1 MRRLGTLRHGFVAA
15 VLALVPAA
23 AAAKDDAQLWTGGN
37 LAVKLGGGF
46 QLSQEVTARFS
57 DRRGLYEIESNT
69 LVGYKLAPRLT
80 LWAGYT
86 HDPLYDHGHSTGM
99 EHRAREQLTLDRIP
113 AGPGA
118 LSLRLRLEQRWRE
131 GSDGTGWRARPY
143 FKYSLPLGRGGT
155 ALAFSHESFLNLNHT
170 AFQGRTGEDRMRNAL
185 AISAPLAKGLT
196 AEIGYLNQH
205 SFVPGGPDTTDHV
218 ATVTLNLSL

>member
-1 MRRLGTLRHGFVAA
+1 LRRGLPAA

-23 AAAKDDAQLWTGGN
+23 ASASDDAQLWTAGN
-37 LAVKLGGGF
+37 AVVKLGGGF
-46 QLSQEVTARFS
+46 QLSQELTARFS

-69 LVGYKLAPRLT
+69 LLGFRLAPRLT

-86 HDPLYDHGHSTGM
+86 HAPLYDHGHSTGM

-113 AGPGA
+113 AGSGI

-131 GSDGTGWRARPY
+131 GEDGTGWRARPY
-143 FKYSLPLGRGGT
+143 FKYSLPLGRGDI
-155 ALAFSHESFLNLNHT
+155 ALAFSHESFLNLNRT
-170 AFQGRTGEDRMRNAL
+170 AFQDRSGEDRMRNAL
-185 AISAPLAKGLT
+185 AVTAPLAKGLT

-205 SFVPGGPDTTDHV
+205 AFVRGGPDATDHV

>member
-1 MRRLGTLRHGFVAA
+1 MAAPVEMLRHLPVRGLGFLL
-15 VLALVPAA
+15 LAMLPALA
-23 AAAKDDAQLWTGGN
+23 SAKDDTQLWTTAN
-37 LAVKLGGGF
+37 ASVKLGGGF

-69 LVGYKLAPRLT
+69 LLGYKLAPRLT

-131 GSDGTGWRARPY
+131 GSDGT
-143 FKYSLPLGRGGT
+143 
-155 ALAFSHESFLNLNHT
+155 
-170 AFQGRTGEDRMRNAL
+170 
-185 AISAPLAKGLT
+185 
-196 AEIGYLNQH
+196 
-205 SFVPGGPDTTDHV
+205 
-218 ATVTLNLSL
+218 